1 MTNRVFTYFEPLF
14 PSTLEQE
21 KKLLRK
27 WKRNWRLAGWEP
39 YVIHRDATEGNPLLA
54 RFSIAVASLPTVND
68 KSYEMA
74 CWRRWLAYQWVAPV
88 FGPSLYIDY
97 DVAATEPIPRPE
109 APCWLGLGYDSSC
122 YADHRMLDKIIE
134 LMMTRA
140 PEGTIE
146 VNGRPHCSD
155 MTLLNKL
162 GHEIAPSL
170 GICSLYPERNQLVHI
185 NNESVI
191 THGKGRNRLSI
202 FQEVAA
208 QLKP

>member
-1 MTNRVFTYFEPLF
+1 MKRVFTYFEPLF
-14 PSTLEQE
+14 PSTRDHEVA
-21 KKLLRK
+21 LLRE
-27 WKRNWRLAGWEP
+27 WQRNWENAGWEACP
-39 YVIHRDATEGNPLLA
+39 LGIDEAVANPLWS
-54 RFSIAVASLPTVND
+54 RFNEGIESIPTTND
-68 KSYEMA
+68 KTYETA
-74 CWRRWLAYQWVAPV
+74 CWRRWLAYRT
-88 FGPSLYIDY
+88 FSFTYGPSLYIDY

-140 PEGTIE
+140 SEGIIE

-155 MTLLNKL
+155 MTILNKL
-162 GHEIAPSL
+162 GHEIAPNI
-170 GICSLYPERNQLVHI
+170 GICSLYPERNQIVHI

-191 THGKGRNRLSI
+191 AHGKGRNRLSI